1 MATQQP
7 GTKLTIISGPLRGRR
22 CIHEADVFEPSNS
35 STVPGPA
42 FRVRL
47 VAVTGEPEVTVVLGC
62 HTVKVGW

>member
-7 GTKLTIISGPLRGRR
+7 GTKLTIISGPLRGSR
-22 CIHEADVFEPSNS
+22 CIHEADVFEPSMS

-42 FRVRL
+42 LRVRL
-47 VAVTGEPEVTVVLGC
+47 VTEAGEPEETVVVGC